1 MDKRLQILLVAF
13 AFGAFLEGGAGFG
26 TPVAVAAAM
35 MTGLGFSALYASSIC
50 LLANTAPVAFG
61 TIGIPVITLAAITGL
76 PVDKLSADVGRICAP
91 ISFMLPAYLIAAV
104 AGPAGVWEVWPAVL
118 VCGATFAGVQFFVSN
133 FIGPQLTDI
142 LSSLS
147 AITGLVVLLRFWH
160 PRITADRTPSPAAR
174 YSSREVAL
182 AWMPYMLL
190 VVFVL
195 AWGVRAFFGLGDDRA
210 AAVTRMRVVR
220 RP

>member
-1 MDKRLQILLVAF
+1 MLLATTAYGMSPGKFEIIKASIATITVDKRLQILLVAF

-61 TIGIPVITLAAITGL
+61 AIGIPVITVAAITSL

-118 VCGATFAGVQFFVSN
+118 ICGPHSQAS
-133 FIGPQLTDI
+133 
-142 LSSLS
+142 SSLS
-147 AITGLVVLLRFWH
+147 PTSSA
-160 PRITADRTPSPAAR
+160 PNSPT
-174 YSSREVAL
+174 L
-182 AWMPYMLL
+182 
-190 VVFVL
+190 
-195 AWGVRAFFGLGDDRA
+195 
-210 AAVTRMRVVR
+210 
-220 RP
+220 